1 MKKTL
6 IKNIAV
12 YHNHTITEHENM
24 EISDDTITA
33 FPKEKDILYGTYD
46 EVIDGHTML
55 ALPGF
60 VNTHNHVA
68 MTAFRSYADDMQL
81 MDWLEKKIWPA
92 EAKLTDDVIYA
103 QSMLGIAE
111 MIRCGTT
118 AYADMYDHMDQEAR
132 AVEESGIRAC
142 LCRGSIGVGPNSQA
156 GLDES
161 HQLFVDWNG
170 KADGRITVMLG
181 PHAPYTCPPAY
192 LSKFVDMAHELGAEI
207 HIHLSETKGEV
218 EQIKQQYGKSP
229 IALMDE
235 VGVFDCGC
243 LGAHCVWVDDDDL
256 EIMAKKHVR
265 VAHNPGSNLKLAS
278 GVAPIEKMLKKGITV
293 GLGTDGASSNNN
305 LDIVEEM
312 HLAALIHKAHT
323 LDPLTI
329 PAETAVNLLTEGGAK
344 ALGYTHL
351 GRLEVGYKAD
361 ITLVDRAGL
370 HWYPRNNMMSLM
382 AYASHSD
389 DVDTV
394 LVNGKV
400 LLRNK
405 EFTTLDIE
413 KITYE
418 AERTKVKLFQSL

>member
-1 MKKTL
+1 
-6 IKNIAV
+6 
-12 YHNHTITEHENM
+12 
-24 EISDDTITA
+24 
-33 FPKEKDILYGTYD
+33 
-46 EVIDGHTML
+46 
-55 ALPGF
+55 
-60 VNTHNHVA
+60 
-68 MTAFRSYADDMQL
+68 
-81 MDWLEKKIWPA
+81 
-92 EAKLTDDVIYA
+92 
-103 QSMLGIAE
+103 
-111 MIRCGTT
+111 
-118 AYADMYDHMDQEAR
+118 
-132 AVEESGIRAC
+132 
-142 LCRGSIGVGPNSQA
+142 
-156 GLDES
+156 
-161 HQLFVDWNG
+161 
-170 KADGRITVMLG
+170 
-181 PHAPYTCPPAY
+181 
-192 LSKFVDMAHELGAEI
+192 
-207 HIHLSETKGEV
+207 
-218 EQIKQQYGKSP
+218 
-229 IALMDE
+229 
-235 VGVFDCGC
+235 
-243 LGAHCVWVDDDDL
+243 
-256 EIMAKKHVR
+256 MAKKHVR